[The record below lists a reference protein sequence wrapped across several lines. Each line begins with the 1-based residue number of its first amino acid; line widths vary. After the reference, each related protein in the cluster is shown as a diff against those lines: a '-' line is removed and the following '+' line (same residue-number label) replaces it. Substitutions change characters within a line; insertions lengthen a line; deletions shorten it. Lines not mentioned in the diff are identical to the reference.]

1 MTINLINPGCF
12 LSHETSAMV
21 TRMRTAVFPNK
32 HGGGDEDGRRG
43 GGQQKAAAASLE
55 PGLKARTQRLSV
67 PVHSRAKL
75 G

>member
-43 GGQQKAAAASLE
+43 GGQQKAAAASL
-55 PGLKARTQRLSV
+55 
-67 PVHSRAKL
+67 
-75 G
+75 